1 MEAVQLASVDC
12 PFSLNRR
19 LSEAPAPEG
28 GLLSPEPAFY
38 SALTWALAESL
49 RGAGSGSWGSP
60 RSAAAL
66 LRPLVGAEPAYPH
79 ILSKRMQRRRQQA
92 SNSVQ
97 HASKVGV

>member
-1 MEAVQLASVDC
+1 MEAVQLASVNC
-12 PFSLNRR
+12 PFSLNHR

-28 GLLSPEPAFY
+28 GLLSSYPAFY

-49 RGAGSGSWGSP
+49 RGASSGSWGFP
-60 RSAAAL
+60 RGAAAL
-66 LRPLVGAEPAYPH
+66 LRFLVGAEPAYSH
-79 ILSKRMQRRRQQA
+79 ILPKRIQKRRQQA

>member
-1 MEAVQLASVDC
+1 MEAVQLASVTC

-19 LSEAPAPEG
+19 LSEATAPEG
-28 GLLSPEPAFY
+28 GLLSPGPAFY
-38 SALTWALAESL
+38 SALTWGL
-49 RGAGSGSWGSP
+49 GSGSWGSP
-60 RSAAAL
+60 RGAAAL

-79 ILSKRMQRRRQQA
+79 ILSKRMQKRRQQA